1 MGFWGRLMVGL
12 GAFREAYLNAD
23 TLRAQSSTAEF
34 DAFSLWQARQ
44 LRYDLLWSFYQ
55 NNVFWQQL
63 HRWSPA
69 LRTRFGLYKNT
80 RQIFNPV
87 HRLGEFGAT
96 HICGGQLDRDA
107 GDGESKKSALP
118 IETKNEAIRPAISK
132 LWRDSRWAIKKS
144 DWTRKGTILG
154 DVGLLV
160 CDDVDLG
167 RPTLRVLHPGHC
179 KWIERDHSGRI
190 TGYILEENRYDPR
203 KIPVQRQNPSV
214 DPRSRQ
220 RVVTYNEECWV
231 EAGKVH
237 FRTYLNYAPFDWRPA
252 PDGEPFGNRAG
263 AKPEWEV
270 DYGFVP
276 LVMVQHI
283 DVGLSF
289 GMAEPH
295 ALISKALEVDDVASN
310 NDDQIRKILNAP
322 WAILGCAPPTG
333 PTPGVPG
340 VPNAQGNN
348 PTVGNPEPGRTESS
362 WFYFTKEG
370 ADVKPMVAPMPLEE
384 VGKQIDRINA
394 EIEKEYPELRYY
406 LMNEVGDTSGRAL
419 RVARQATETKV
430 QERRTGYDEGLVLAQ
445 KMALA
450 IGSIRGY
457 EGYQGLDAD
466 DPDSPSIDHAI
477 AHRPVFAPD
486 PLDDTEDGKAF
497 WEMVGTAVQAGA
509 PLEVILEREGWPA
522 ADIKRMTD
530 QKATNEAAAVER
542 VKQRLDLAGGDAMG
556 GEQ

>member
-1 MGFWGRLMVGL
+1 MGFWGRLMVGF

-23 TLRAQSSTAEF
+23 TLRAQPSTAEF
-34 DAFSLWQARQ
+34 DAYNLWDARR

-55 NNVFWQQL
+55 NNAFWQQL

-69 LRTRFGLYKNT
+69 LRARFGLYKNT

-87 HRLGEFGAT
+87 HRIGEFGAT
-96 HICGGQLDRDA
+96 HICGGQLDKDA
-107 GDGESKKSALP
+107 GDGESKRSALP
-118 IETKNEAIRPAISK
+118 IETANESIRPAIAK

-144 DWTRKGTILG
+144 DWARKGTVLG
-154 DVGLLV
+154 DVGLLA
-160 CDDVDLG
+160 CDDTERG
-167 RPTLRVLHPGHC
+167 RPILRVIHPGHV
-179 KWIERDHSGRI
+179 KWTERDDSGRI
-190 TGYILEENRYDPR
+190 TAYIFEEQRYDPR
-203 KIPVQRQNPSV
+203 RIPIQRQNPSV
-214 DPRSRQ
+214 DPRALR
-220 RVVTYNEECWV
+220 RVATYNEECWI
-231 EAGKVH
+231 EGGKVRY
-237 FRTYLNYAPFDWRPA
+237 RTFLNYGLFDWRKA
-252 PDGEPFGNRAG
+252 PDGEPFGTRAG
-263 AKPEWEV
+263 AEPEWEV
-270 DYGFVP
+270 GYGFIP

-283 DVGLSF
+283 DVGLPF

-310 NDDQIRKILNAP
+310 NNDQIRKLLNAP
-322 WAILGCAPPTG
+322 WAILGCTPPKGNAPG
-333 PTPGVPG
+333 APGEPK
-340 VPNAQGNN
+340 AQGND
-348 PTVGNPEPGRTESS
+348 PTVGNPHPSRTEQN
-362 WFYFTKEG
+362 WFYFTAEK

-430 QERRTGYDEGLVLAQ
+430 QERRTGYDEGLALAQ

-457 EGYQGLDAD
+457 EGYEGLDAD
-466 DPDSPSIDHAI
+466 DPDSPSIDHSI

-486 PLDDTEDGKAF
+486 PLDDIEEAQSF
-497 WEMVGTAVQAGA
+497 WTMAATAVQAGA

-530 QKATNEAAAVER
+530 QKAANNAAAVER
-542 VKQRLDLAGGDAMG
+542 VKQRLDLAGGDSMG
-556 GEQ
+556 GDE